1 MSIAALPAGGLNV
14 RSPRPSDSG
23 HRLARC
29 ERPRLAIF
37 HLITRLERGGSSECT
52 LLQAIGAARRGHRVL
67 LASGP
72 STTPSPLL
80 LKARDEPNLE
90 LLEIPDLIRRIS
102 PLRDLRCLLT
112 VARLIRTGRFD
123 VLHTHTSKAGV
134 LGRLASRLSGHR
146 PAVIHQPHGHLFYG
160 YYGPLGTALI
170 RFLERQLAPL
180 ADVQITLSR
189 RGAEEHLCR
198 GIGRPGGFATIRSG
212 IDLSRFRH
220 ARRNREAARARLG
233 YRPEHGVIG
242 TLCRL
247 EKIKGVED
255 LLEGFALAAATRP
268 GLRLF
273 LGGDGPLAE
282 PLRERACVLGL
293 GDRVA
298 IAREWVAP
306 ETVLPAFDLFVLP
319 SRNEGMGRALVEAM
333 ATGCPV
339 AASAVG
345 GVPEVI
351 EEGQCGLLIPPRD
364 PRAIS
369 LAIVRVLDD
378 AVFARTLSTRGRT
391 RAISFGA
398 GRMNHALLRLY
409 RKVTS

>member
-1 MSIAALPAGGLNV
+1 MSVAALPTAGLNA
-14 RSPRPSDSG
+14 RSPRPLDPGYRFSPS
-23 HRLARC
+23 
-29 ERPRLAIF
+29 ERPRLAIL

-67 LASGP
+67 LACGP
-72 STTPSPLL
+72 SSTPTPLL
-80 LKARDEPNLE
+80 LKAQAEPGLE
-90 LLEIPDLIRRIS
+90 LREIPDLVRRIS
-102 PLRDLRCLLT
+102 PLRDLRSLLT
-112 VARLIRTGRFD
+112 VARLIRNGRFD
-123 VLHTHTSKAGV
+123 VLHTHTSKAGA
-134 LGRLASRLSGHR
+134 LGRLASRLSGRR

-160 YYGPLGTALI
+160 YYGPLGTAFV
-170 RFLERQLAPL
+170 RFVERLLAPL
-180 ADVQITLSR
+180 ADVQITLSQ

-233 YRPEHGVIG
+233 YRPQHGVVG

-247 EKIKGVED
+247 ERIKGVED

-273 LGGDGPLAE
+273 FGGDGPLAE
-282 PLRERACVLGL
+282 PLLDRARVLGL
-293 GDRVA
+293 DDRVT
-298 IAREWVAP
+298 ITREWVAP
-306 ETVLPAFDLFVLP
+306 EAVLPALDLFVLP
-319 SRNEGMGRALVEAM
+319 SHNEGMGRALVEAM
-333 ATGCPV
+333 ACGRPV
-339 AASAVG
+339 AGSAVG
-345 GVPEVI
+345 GIPEVM
-351 EEGQCGLLIPPRD
+351 EGGRCGLLIPPRD

-378 AVFARTLSTRGRT
+378 AVFARTLSARARA

-409 RKVTS
+409 REVTS